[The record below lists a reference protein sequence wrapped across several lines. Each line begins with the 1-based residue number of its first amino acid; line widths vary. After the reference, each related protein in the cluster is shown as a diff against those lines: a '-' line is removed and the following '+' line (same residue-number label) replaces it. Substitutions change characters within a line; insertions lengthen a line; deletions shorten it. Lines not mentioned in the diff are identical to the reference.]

1 MTLSKSQFIRGPK
14 CHKSLWLY
22 KNRPELRERPD
33 SSQEALFDT
42 GYQVGDMAKALFPN
56 GVEIEFDA
64 SNFEGMEQKT
74 RELMDSG
81 EKTIYEATFKKD
93 GMFAMADILHRGKNG
108 WEIYEVKASTSVKD
122 YHELDATFQYVLLK
136 NCGLDISKVGI
147 VHIDNS
153 YVREDRLEVEK
164 LFNITDITDKVL
176 DLQSSVEY
184 ELEQIKSMLDDEEP
198 NIDIGS
204 WCSKYYG
211 CDFGAHCWSHIPQKS
226 VFNLYRLNSDKKF
239 ELYYKGITNLKDIPT
254 EYPLT
259 QLHKLQVEAK
269 EHINKEVIRA
279 FLDSLTYPLSYFDFE
294 TFSDGV
300 PRFKGQR
307 PYTQIP
313 FQYSLHI
320 DYGDGNLEHREFLAK
335 EGEDPREEIA
345 EAMLRDIP
353 KSGSIVAY
361 NQGFEIG
368 RINELAEFLP
378 HLKEELHSLN
388 NRFVDLIVPFRRLG
402 YYHPEFNG
410 SFSIKSVLPAMFPND
425 PELSYKALNI
435 QDGGS
440 ASAIY
445 GSLHLLKDKTKIE
458 TIRQDLL
465 AYCKLD
471 TIAMV
476 KIVERL
482 KRVEQ

>member
-1 MTLSKSQFIRGPK
+1 MTLSKSQFIRGTK

-22 KNRPELRERPD
+22 KNRPELREQPD

-42 GYQVGDMAKALFPN
+42 GYQVGDMAKMLFLN
-56 GVEIEFDA
+56 GVEIEFDT
-64 SNFEGMEQKT
+64 SNFDGMEQKT
-74 RELMDSG
+74 KELIDSG

-93 GMFAMADILHRGKNG
+93 CMFAMADILHRGENG
-108 WEIYEVKASTSVKD
+108 WEVYEVKASTRVKD
-122 YHELDATFQYVLLK
+122 YHELDAAFQYRLLSRY
-136 NCGLDISKVGI
+136 GLDISKVGI

-153 YVREDRLEVEK
+153 YVLGDMLEIEK
-164 LFNITDITDKVL
+164 LFTIADITDRVIE
-176 DLQSSVEY
+176 LQNSVEY
-184 ELEQIKSMLDDEEP
+184 ELEQMESMLEGDEP
-198 NIDIGS
+198 DIDIGS

-211 CDFGAHCWSHIPQKS
+211 CDFGAHCWSHIPKRS
-226 VFNLYRLNSDKKF
+226 VFNLYRLNGDKKF
-239 ELYYKGITNLKDIPT
+239 ELYYKRIINLDEIPKD
-254 EYPLT
+254 YPLSK
-259 QLHKLQVEAK
+259 LHKLQVEK
-269 EHINKEVIRA
+269 NEYIDKEVIGT
-279 FLDSLTYPLSYFDFE
+279 FLDSLIYPINYFDFE

-320 DYGDGNLEHREFLAK
+320 DYGDGSLEHREFLAK
-335 EGEDPREEIA
+335 EGEDPRKEIA

-353 KSGSIVAY
+353 KTGSIVAY

-368 RINELAEFLP
+368 RIKELAEFLP
-378 HLKEELHSLN
+378 HLKEELLSLN
-388 NRFVDLIVPFRRLG
+388 NRFIDLIVPFRRLG

-410 SFSIKSVLPAMFPND
+410 SFSIKSVLPAMFRD
-425 PELSYKALNI
+425 DSELSYKSLNI

-445 GSLHLLKDKTKIE
+445 GSLHLLKDKSKLE
-458 TIRQDLL
+458 AIRDDLL

-471 TIAMV
+471 TLAMV
-476 KIVERL
+476 KIVEKL
-482 KRVEQ
+482 KTYL